1 MMANGAS
8 QAAYSE
14 QFARIG
20 RPGARQR
27 RPWKGRKVKPVWRRI
42 RLLILA
48 IALVWPAVAF
58 AQFAPPVAPQ
68 PEDIG
73 GGYKVPEV
81 QRPQP
86 RPDWQHTLDIGVLVA
101 LMFLIAWIV
110 LWRRSRNLAIAA
122 TIFGVVYFG
131 FYREGC
137 VCPIGAIQNV
147 TVALIDPNYAVPYV
161 VIAFFFLPL
170 AMALFFGRVFC
181 GGACP
186 LGAIQDLVLVWP
198 VHFPR
203 WLNKLLGSLKY
214 VYLFV
219 AIWFAVQWPALS
231 QLRFEPGVTERRVT
245 LAVVGDH
252 TPEPDE
258 TFALRLFG
266 AKGAAIEDG
275 IGQATIENDDGPMP
289 TAEMPTAE
297 AEEKGSGDKLAEAEE
312 ADQFAPFPEEGSD
325 EGDDETGTGPPAD
338 DLPRLNVSD
347 VRVVEGNWGL
357 THVTFRVTLSE
368 PSPRPISVNFEIV
381 DGTTAKGKDYVLRDF
396 IICRFDPFIG
406 LFRMTGPGSMV
417 ITGGVFLLIG
427 LFIGRPYCRFL
438 CPYAVLLSIL
448 SRFAWRGVTIT
459 PDEELDCGLCARAC
473 PFGSIE
479 KMRAVRSTCLSCA
492 RCYDACPR
500 ERVRRGEVEEFEV

>member
-1 MMANGAS
+1 
-8 QAAYSE
+8 
-14 QFARIG
+14 
-20 RPGARQR
+20 
-27 RPWKGRKVKPVWRRI
+27 VKSPWRRI
-42 RLLILA
+42 ALLILA
-48 IALVWPAVAF
+48 IAVAWPTVLP

-101 LMFLIAWIV
+101 LMLLIAWIV
-110 LWRRSRNLAIAA
+110 LWRRSRNLTVAA
-122 TIFGVVYFG
+122 TVFGVVYFG

-170 AMALFFGRVFC
+170 AMALLFGRVFC

-186 LGAIQDLVLVWP
+186 LGAIQDLVLVRP

-203 WLNKLLGSLKY
+203 WLNKLLGSFKY
-214 VYLFV
+214 VYLFL
-219 AIWFAVQWPALS
+219 AIWFALQWPALS
-231 QLRFEPGVTERRVT
+231 QLRFEPGTTERRVT
-245 LAVVGDH
+245 LAVVSDR

-266 AKGAAIEDG
+266 ANGAAIEDG
-275 IGQATIENDDGPMP
+275 VGQATIENDDGPVP
-289 TAEMPTAE
+289 PPETGQEGVDDEFGEDAEST
-297 AEEKGSGDKLAEAEE
+297 
-312 ADQFAPFPEEGSD
+312 DQFAPFPDESGDEEDED
-325 EGDDETGTGPPAD
+325 EGEASRQAA
-338 DLPRLNVSD
+338 DLPKLAVND

-357 THVTFRVTLSE
+357 TQVTFRVTLSE
-368 PSPRPISVNFEIV
+368 PSPQPVSVNFEIV
-381 DGTTAKGKDYVLRDF
+381 DGTTTLGKDYLLRDF

-406 LFRMTGPGSMV
+406 LFRMTGPGYML
-417 ITGGVFLLIG
+417 ITGGAFLLVG

-448 SRFAWRGVTIT
+448 SRFAWRSVTIT

-479 KMRAVRSTCLSCA
+479 KMRACGR
-492 RCYDACPR
+492 
-500 ERVRRGEVEEFEV
+500 RV